1 MKNLFKVVTVFA
13 ALALIIGSVL
23 ALGAAADGDELIVGG
38 AEATATG
45 IVVPTEPIVTDP
57 VVNPTEPVVTEA
69 EPTATE
75 VEPTA
80 TATEAN
86 DYIYGDANGD
96 GVVNMKD
103 VLTVRKYLADM
114 EVYIV
119 LEAADCYTD
128 DAVNTK
134 DVLALR
140 QFIANL
146 IQELPVIP
154 ETPVTTAA

>member
-80 TATEAN
+80 TATS
-86 DYIYGDANGD
+86 GR
-96 GVVNMKD
+96 
-103 VLTVRKYLADM
+103 TS
-114 EVYIV
+114 
-119 LEAADCYTD
+119 
-128 DAVNTK
+128 
-134 DVLALR
+134 
-140 QFIANL
+140 
-146 IQELPVIP
+146 
-154 ETPVTTAA
+154 TPTASRSATRRSSCRSA